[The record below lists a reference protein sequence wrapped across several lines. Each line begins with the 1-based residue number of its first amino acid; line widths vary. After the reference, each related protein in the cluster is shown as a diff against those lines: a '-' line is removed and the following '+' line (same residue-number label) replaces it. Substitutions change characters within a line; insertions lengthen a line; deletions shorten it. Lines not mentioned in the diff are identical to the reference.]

1 MVKVRADFP
10 TTDIGDIDLD
20 RWLRRLP
27 FNVHR
32 VDLQELSAAFVL
44 SAERARDT
52 AHLDAPG
59 RPPLAS
65 FYTGLEMVEI
75 LAELQV
81 DQPALVAAALY
92 RSVREGRLDIEVV
105 RQRFGDDVAAL
116 IDGVAGMAAISQVS
130 ANQSTPVLGQAEA
143 QSATIRKM
151 LVSLVDDVRVA
162 LIKLAERTCAIR
174 AVKNKPEK
182 RYRVAREVFDVYAP
196 LAHRLG
202 IGHIKWEL
210 EDLSFRYLQPQV
222 YKKIAKLLDEKRLD
236 RQTYIDTVIDRLHSE
251 LKNAGIDANIVGRAK
266 HIYSIW
272 RKMQRKAIGFSQVY
286 DIRAVRIL
294 VPETGDC
301 YAVLGII
308 HGLWKVIPH
317 EFDDY
322 IANPKENGYR
332 SLHTAVVGLE
342 GKVLEIQIRTVAMHD
357 EAEFGICAHWAYK
370 GADINDT
377 KARAYEQKIAWLR
390 QVIGWDG
397 DGDTEADAADIADEL
412 RSAQER
418 VYVFTRDGHV
428 VNLQAG
434 ATPLDFAYHI
444 HTEVGHRC
452 RGAKV
457 NGRIVPLISAL
468 KTGDRVEI
476 LTAKESIPR
485 RDWLQASEGYI
496 VTPRARQKIQHWFR
510 QQAREDN
517 ATAGRALLEKEFRR
531 LALTSIDYKTVA
543 SKFGYQSVD
552 DMYVSVGAG
561 ELSLVQVI
569 KAANAVLNKEEGV
582 PQPRPKLRSVKSSA
596 ADRAQQVKVSGVGQ
610 LATHFAGCCK
620 PLPGEPIAGYI
631 TVGRV
636 VSVHRQDC
644 KKFLHL
650 NSVEPQRVISVDWDS
665 EAAATWPVEV
675 DLVAYDRQGL
685 LRDITNTLAESRA
698 NVLSL
703 NTRSESDAH
712 QAHVQLRMEI
722 TDLSALSQVFS
733 RLSAL
738 PNVISVTRRNES

>member
-1 MVKVRADFP
+1 MVKVRADYP
-10 TTDIGDIDLD
+10 VTAVGDIDLE
-20 RWLRRLP
+20 RWLLRLP
-27 FNVHR
+27 LSAHR
-32 VDLQELSAAFVL
+32 VNLEQLSEALILSATC
-44 SAERARDT
+44 ARDT
-52 AHLDAPG
+52 QHKDAPG

-92 RSVREGRLDIEVV
+92 RSVRERRLDIEVV
-105 RQRFGDDVAAL
+105 EQRFGAEVAGL
-116 IDGVAGMAAISQVS
+116 INGVAGMAAISQVS
-130 ANQSTPVLGQAEA
+130 ASQNGPVLGQSEQ

-182 RYRVAREVFDVYAP
+182 RYRVAREVFDIYAP

-236 RQTYIDTVIDRLHSE
+236 RQRYIDKVIGTLREE
-251 LKNAGIDANIVGRAK
+251 LTNAGIDGNIIGRAK
-266 HIYSIW
+266 HIFSIW

-294 VPETGDC
+294 VPETADC

-332 SLHTAVVGLE
+332 SLHTAVIGLE
-342 GKVLEIQIRTVAMHD
+342 GKVLEVQIRTVEMHE

-370 GADINDT
+370 GTDVTDS

-390 QVIGWDG
+390 QVIGWEG
-397 DGDTEADAADIADEL
+397 DAEADAEDIAAEL
-412 RSAQER
+412 RGAHDR

-428 VNLQAG
+428 VNLPQG

-457 NGRIVPLISAL
+457 NGSIVPLTSAL

-476 LTAKESIPR
+476 LTARESRPR

-496 VTPRARQKIQHWFR
+496 ATSRARQKIQHWFR
-510 QQAREDN
+510 LQAREDN
-517 ATAGRALLEKEFRR
+517 VVAGRALLAKEFNR
-531 LALTSIDYKTVA
+531 LALTSLDYKTVA
-543 SKFGYQSVD
+543 SRLGCASVEQ
-552 DMYVSVGAG
+552 MYVAVGAG
-561 ELSLVQVI
+561 EISLAQVI
-569 KAANAVLNKEEGV
+569 KAVNAIVEVDEGL
-582 PQPRPKLRSVKSSA
+582 PTPRPKLRAVGAGA
-596 ADRAQQVKVSGVGQ
+596 ASQVRIGGVGN

-620 PLPGEPIAGYI
+620 PLPGEPVAGYI
-631 TVGRV
+631 TVGRG
-636 VSVHRQDC
+636 VSVHREDC

-650 NSVEPQRVISVDWDS
+650 NSIEPQRVISVDWNDES
-665 EAAATWPVEV
+665 RDAWPVEV
-675 DLVAYDRQGL
+675 ELVAYDRQGL
-685 LRDITNTLAESRA
+685 LRDITQTLADNEV
-698 NVLSL
+698 NVLSM
-703 NTRSESDAH
+703 NTQSDTSAH
-712 QAHVQLRMEI
+712 QATLRLRMEV
-722 TDLSALSQVFS
+722 TDLGALSRIFS
-733 RLSAL
+733 RLLAL
-738 PNVISVTRRNES
+738 PNVVSVTRRRES

>member
-1 MVKVRADFP
+1 MIVVKVRADYP
-10 TTDIGDIDLD
+10 VTDVGDIDLD

-27 FNVHR
+27 LNAHR
-32 VDLQELSAAFVL
+32 VDLEQLSEAFVL
-44 SAERARDT
+44 SAQRARDT

-92 RSVREGRLDIEVV
+92 RSVRESRLDLAVV
-105 RQRFGDDVAAL
+105 KTRFGDEVASL
-116 IDGVAGMAAISQVS
+116 IDGVIGMAAISQVS
-130 ANQSTPVLGQAEA
+130 AQQAGPVLGQSEQ

-182 RYRVAREVFDVYAP
+182 RYRVAREVFDIYAP

-222 YKKIAKLLDEKRLD
+222 YKKIAKLLDEKRVD
-236 RQTYIDTVIDRLHSE
+236 RQRYIDTVIGTLRDE
-251 LKNAGIDANIVGRAK
+251 LNKAGIDGDIIGRAK
-266 HIYSIW
+266 HIFSIW

-294 VPETGDC
+294 VPEVADC

-332 SLHTAVVGLE
+332 SLHTAVIGLE
-342 GKVLEIQIRTVAMHD
+342 GKVLEVQIRTVEMHE

-370 GADINDT
+370 GADITDS

-390 QVIGWDG
+390 QVIGWEG
-397 DGDTEADAADIADEL
+397 DDEADAGDIADEL
-412 RSAQER
+412 RGAHDR

-428 VNLQAG
+428 VNLPAG

-457 NGRIVPLISAL
+457 NGSIVPLTSAL

-476 LTAKESIPR
+476 LTAREARPR

-496 VTPRARQKIQHWFR
+496 VTARARQKIRHWFR
-510 QQAREDN
+510 EQAREDN
-517 ATAGRALLEKEFRR
+517 ATAGRALLEKEFGR
-531 LALTSIDYKTVA
+531 LALTSVDYKTVA
-543 SKFGYQSVD
+543 DKLGCSSVEQ
-552 DMYVSVGAG
+552 MYVAVGSG
-561 ELSLVQVI
+561 EVSLAQVI
-569 KAANAVLNKEEGV
+569 KAVNTIIGRDEGL
-582 PQPRPKLRSVKSSA
+582 PLPRPRLRSVDTDDA
-596 ADRAQQVKVSGVGQ
+596 AARVQIGGVGN
-610 LATHFAGCCK
+610 LATHFARCCN
-620 PLPGEPIAGYI
+620 PLPGEPVAGYI
-631 TVGRV
+631 TVGRG

-644 KKFLHL
+644 KKFLHVG
-650 NSVEPQRVISVDWDS
+650 SVEPQRVISVDWKADS
-665 EAAATWPVEV
+665 DEAWPVEV
-675 DLVAYDRQGL
+675 ELVAYDRRGL
-685 LRDITNTLAESRA
+685 LRDITSTLADNGV

-703 NTRSESDAH
+703 QTRSDSATH
-712 QAHVQLRMEI
+712 QALLLLRMEVS
-722 TDLSALSQVFS
+722 DLGELSRIFS
-733 RLSAL
+733 RLLAL
-738 PNVISVTRRNES
+738 PNVVSVTRRRDS